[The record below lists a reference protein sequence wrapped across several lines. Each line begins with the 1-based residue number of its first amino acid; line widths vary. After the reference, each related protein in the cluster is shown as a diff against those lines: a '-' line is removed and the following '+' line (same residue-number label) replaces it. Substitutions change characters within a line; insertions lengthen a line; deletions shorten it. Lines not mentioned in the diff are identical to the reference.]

1 MHRRGITLIEV
12 LIVVAVILI
21 VAAISFPVFSRAKE
35 SAKATACLGN
45 LSQIGKALALYAI
58 DHDNRFPPY
67 NTIDSAELTRG
78 VPPEEKLEREP
89 GALFKKALLPYG
101 LADEQFYCPS
111 DPLAR
116 SVNLPPGFLSSFKYS
131 MTYEHAI
138 AVFKFKAAKY
148 SFQDFQTEDPS
159 AFPYLNESPVSFK
172 DVSWPGS
179 NVGHVAVYPHGPYM
193 ITLFLDGHVKRVP
206 FDPSPPN

>member
-1 MHRRGITLIEV
+1 MDRRGVTLVEV

-21 VAAISFPVFSRAKE
+21 IAAITFPVFSRAKE

-45 LSQIGKALALYAI
+45 LAQIGKALAIYAI

-78 VPPEEKLEREP
+78 VPIEEFFEREP
-89 GALFKKALLPYG
+89 GALFKNALLPYG

-116 SVNLPPGFLSSFKYS
+116 SPSFEFNSFKFS
-131 MTYEHAI
+131 MTYEHDI

-148 SFQDFQTEDPS
+148 SFEDFHTEDP
-159 AFPYLNESPVSFK
+159 ATFPYLNESPVSFK
-172 DVSWPGS
+172 DVSWPDS
-179 NVGHVAVYPHGPYM
+179 EVAHVAVYPHGPYQ